1 LANEKNEL
9 FLQGDYCASTEA
21 DTEFDI
27 VQELKG
33 VADDFEK
40 AICMPEPEDLLGKI
54 SYLRF
59 LLGELDDALSGEY
72 EELRLRRFIT
82 KKTS

>member
-1 LANEKNEL
+1 LAKDKIEV
-9 FLQGDYCASTEA
+9 FLQGDHLSSTET

-33 VADDFEK
+33 AVDDIEK
-40 AICMPEPEDLLGKI
+40 AIRMSSEDDVLDKI
-54 SYLRF
+54 SYLKF
-59 LLGELDDALSGEY
+59 LLGELDDALSGQF